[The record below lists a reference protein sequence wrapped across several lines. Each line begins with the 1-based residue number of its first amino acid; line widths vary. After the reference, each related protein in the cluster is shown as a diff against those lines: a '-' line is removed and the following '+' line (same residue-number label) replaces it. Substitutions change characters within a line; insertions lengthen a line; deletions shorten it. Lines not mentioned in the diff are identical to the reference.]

1 MSNGTRSNSR
11 HKACFL
17 GIARSIRL
25 GVSLDWTEFELKILI
40 RLTEADR
47 IDANL
52 ALLDVDAGWSSSG
65 TACLAR
71 EAKFVRAVVIAAR
84 AFADGFAIVY

>member
-1 MSNGTRSNSR
+1 M
-11 HKACFL
+11 
-17 GIARSIRL
+17 
-25 GVSLDWTEFELKILI
+25 I